1 VAVPRLKPAGGGL
14 RPKVLLLDGW
24 LALMSDARLVD
35 SQFPLSD
42 AVLCFLWA
50 RMYVIDE
57 IKDYSR

>member
-1 VAVPRLKPAGGGL
+1 M
-14 RPKVLLLDGW
+14 LLLDGW